1 MQEASNSV
9 KLMVERQMNDLRKAV
24 DAKEQALLADL
35 QDTRMERLQ
44 DAER

>member
-1 MQEASNSV
+1 MEEAADRV
-9 KLMVERQMNDLRKAV
+9 KLLVERQMNDLRKAV

-35 QDTRMERLQ
+35 QDTRMERMQ